1 MEIKKSILTNS
12 SCYKTGRTIT
22 PQGIMTHSTATPG
35 GTAKDFISYWNG
47 DIDACTNYIIDDTG
61 IYQLLPETHRSW
73 HAGSPANDM
82 YISYEICEPGTFS
95 YNGQWQSMGNYD
107 PSLPENIRYFRNVY
121 EKAVWLSAYFCK
133 KYGWKPD
140 KEHVLCHYEGFL
152 KGLATEHVD
161 VTHWFPKHGKSMD
174 TFRADVKAAMGN
186 ESKPENPKPEDPKP
200 EENVQYYVQAG
211 SFKDEKMANS
221 LSAVLN
227 KKGFQAFVKKVNKL
241 YKIQAGAFRDR
252 ENAAKMVQKLK
263 DAGFES
269 FIIKK
274 S

>member
-1 MEIKKSILTNS
+1 MEIKKSILTN
-12 SCYKTGRTIT
+12 
-22 PQGIMTHSTATPG
+22 STATPG

-73 HAGSPANDM
+73 HAGAPANDM

-95 YNGQWQSMGNYD
+95 YNGQWLSMGNYD

-140 KEHVLCHYEGFL
+140 KDHVLCHFEGFL
-152 KGLATEHVD
+152 KGVATEHVD
-161 VTHWFPKHGKSMD
+161 VTQWFPKHGKNMD
-174 TFRADVKAAMGN
+174 IFRADVKAAIAKDD
-186 ESKPENPKPEDPKP
+186 KPENPKPEEDAL
-200 EENVQYYVQAG
+200 YYVQAG
-211 SFKDEKMANS
+211 SFRDEKMAKS
-221 LSAVLN
+221 LAAVLN
-227 KKGFQAFVKKVNKL
+227 KKGFQAFVKKVNNL
-241 YKIQAGAFRDR
+241 YKIQAGAFKER
-252 ENAAKMVQKLK
+252 ENAVKLVQKLK
-263 DAGFES
+263 EAGFES
-269 FIIKK
+269 FIVKK